1 MSIDEQLTAIKAND
15 EKVIQQLYANNFDRV
30 KLFVLRNNGTP
41 RDARDIY
48 QEAFLSAWRNIQLDK
63 FTPRQEGAL
72 GAYIFQIARYKWLDH
87 LRSLSYKNT
96 VTLKSQHENLMTF
109 EELDDITEKRLQL
122 IKANFRTLGEG
133 CQKLLTRFYYSNE
146 SMKTIAADMGW
157 TEATAKNN
165 KYRCMEKLR
174 NLTK

>member
-15 EKVIQQLYANNFDRV
+15 EKVIQQLYANNFDGV

-174 NLTK
+174 NLIK